1 MTIRLGEHLFDDL
14 FYDAEGDVL
23 YMSKGKPAP
32 AAKTVAS
39 PEGHAVRLDETG
51 EIIGITV
58 VGARWLA
65 EHDGR
70 IVITLPS
77 AVHSAE
83 PLETS
88 ASHLAEAFATAA

>member
-32 AAKTVAS
+32 AAKSVAS
-39 PEGHAVRLDETG
+39 PEGHAIRLDEAG
-51 EIIGITV
+51 DVIGITV

-70 IVITLPS
+70 IVITVPGS
-77 AVHSAE
+77 IDPAGA
-83 PLETS
+83 LETS
-88 ASHLAEAFATAA
+88 ASQLADSLAA

>member
-1 MTIRLGEHLFDDL
+1 MICLGEHRFDDVS
-14 FYDAEGDVL
+14 YDAEGDVL

-32 AAKTVAS
+32 ATKTVAS
-39 PEGHAVRLDETG
+39 PEGHAIRLDEAG

-65 EHDGR
+65 EQDGR
-70 IVITLPS
+70 IVITIPGS
-77 AVHSAE
+77 VHSAE